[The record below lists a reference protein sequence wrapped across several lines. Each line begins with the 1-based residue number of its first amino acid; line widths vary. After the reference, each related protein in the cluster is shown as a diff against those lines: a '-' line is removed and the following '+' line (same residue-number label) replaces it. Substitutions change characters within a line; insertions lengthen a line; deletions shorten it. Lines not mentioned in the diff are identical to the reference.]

1 MEYNHLS
8 DDAKVWIYQADR
20 VLNDQESA
28 LANEEVKKFAQ
39 SWVSHSN
46 ALKATG
52 GLLNNLFLILM
63 VDENQSM
70 ASGCSIDSSVRFI
83 KKLGETLNVD
93 FFDRMKFS
101 FLDNENNLSVLPS
114 ADFSEAYKKG
124 LINEDTT
131 VFDNLVDTKSSFDS
145 SWKKP
150 LKSSWHYRFV

>member
-1 MEYNHLS
+1 MDYNQFS
-8 DDAKVWIYQADR
+8 DNAKVWIYQADR
-20 VLNDQESA
+20 LLNDEESIV
-28 LANEEVKKFAQ
+28 ANEEIKKFTQ

-52 GLLNNLFLILM
+52 VLMNNLFVVLM
-63 VDENQSM
+63 VDESQSM
-70 ASGCSIDSSVRFI
+70 ASGCSIDSSVRFV

-101 FLDNENNLSVLPS
+101 FIDTNNNISVCSSSDFEN
-114 ADFSEAYKKG
+114 AYKNG
-124 LINEDTT
+124 SINDETL
-131 VFDNLVDTKSSFDS
+131 VFDNLVNTKLSFDS

>member
-1 MEYNHLS
+1 MNYKQFS

-20 VLNDQESA
+20 ILNEEES
-28 LANEEVKKFAQ
+28 LIANEEVSKFAQ

-52 GLLNNLFLILM
+52 ALLDNLFLVLM
-63 VDENQSM
+63 VDESQST

-101 FLDNENNLSVLPS
+101 YLDANDNVAICTSNDFEN
-114 ADFSEAYKKG
+114 AYKNG
-124 LINEDTT
+124 SINDETI
-131 VFDNLVDTKSSFDS
+131 VFDNLVNTKSSFDS

-150 LKSSWHYRFV
+150 LKSSWHNRFV